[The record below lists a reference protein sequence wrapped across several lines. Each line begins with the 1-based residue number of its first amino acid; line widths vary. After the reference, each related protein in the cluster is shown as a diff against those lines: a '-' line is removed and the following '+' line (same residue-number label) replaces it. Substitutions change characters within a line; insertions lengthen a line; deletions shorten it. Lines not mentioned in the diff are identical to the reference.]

1 MRSPLF
7 ARSCCYIMLKGE
19 QQALPHTV
27 ALEIGEIEFRFGGSA
42 LAKTRCASRRVWL
55 GQRDR
60 CGDQG
65 FRWDDHMV
73 LRGDQQRPL
82 DGDPGVAL
90 MYAKVRARGAA
101 TKDAGC
107 CREDVAVEDS
117 NLRTGWVVG
126 NFHAIVNPCF

>member
-7 ARSCCYIMLKGE
+7 ARSCCYIMPKGE
-19 QQALPHTV
+19 QQAPPRTV

-73 LRGDQQRPL
+73 LRGDPAAPPRC
-82 DGDPGVAL
+82 DPV
-90 MYAKVRARGAA
+90 V
-101 TKDAGC
+101 
-107 CREDVAVEDS
+107 
-117 NLRTGWVVG
+117 LR
-126 NFHAIVNPCF
+126 